1 MAPITITSPLDGV
14 DYEHFTPPPS
24 TKPLRELRYIVN
36 RTVAKGVD
44 LRKKGPHRY
53 RQAPPTYFLGYF
65 MNPVRI
71 YDAFKRAGQ
80 QEATV
85 EATLEKYLAL
95 IQENIGLTWGDG
107 IMKECIDGEEWW
119 LFYAVQS
126 LRKQDIQ
133 AFSQEARDGL
143 RRAMGAA
150 DDPILIEY
158 QHPRH
163 YIS

>member
-1 MAPITITSPLDGV
+1 MALTIASGIDRKLS
-14 DYEHFTPPPS
+14 TPPS
-24 TKPLRELRYIVN
+24 VKPLRELRYIVN

-65 MNPVRI
+65 MNPTKI
-71 YDAFKRAGQ
+71 YDAFKKAGQ
-80 QEATV
+80 HEATM

-95 IQENIGLTWGDG
+95 IQENTGLTWGDG
-107 IMKECIDGEEWW
+107 IMKECINGEEWW

-126 LRKQDIQ
+126 LRKEDIQ
-133 AFSQEARDGL
+133 AISEEARDGL
-143 RRAMGAA
+143 RRAMGAT

-158 QHPRH
+158 HHPRH